1 MPLPSSSRSSTSA
14 SRRNRGAKKLG
25 GPPLL
30 RRTAVSPVDV
40 SSTHP
45 IKRPSKSRKEEK
57 EVGRESW
64 EEIDRGTTKIVT
76 TSRKYITSL
85 ENGQF
90 PILNRDRISKRYPIQ
105 ARETRNKEKRDR
117 NWRGREMK
125 KGIHQAL
132 KKKKRKGKRGRNVIR
147 SVPSRR
153 LRSSLVSPRVFVH
166 DSPGLQA
173 KTNLLRL
180 FEITLRF
187 IWKARSN
194 VYPTFGKVLKRQR
207 TGFDT
212 VDTCYSLSLS
222 LSLPANEAT
231 ESSYRIGVEF
241 HGSSLSYD
249 RRICSKAADISPD
262 VIKNWT
268 PSGRRRRFRWG
279 R

>member
-1 MPLPSSSRSSTSA
+1 
-14 SRRNRGAKKLG
+14 
-25 GPPLL
+25 
-30 RRTAVSPVDV
+30 
-40 SSTHP
+40 
-45 IKRPSKSRKEEK
+45 
-57 EVGRESW
+57 
-64 EEIDRGTTKIVT
+64 
-76 TSRKYITSL
+76 
-85 ENGQF
+85 
-90 PILNRDRISKRYPIQ
+90 
-105 ARETRNKEKRDR
+105 
-117 NWRGREMK
+117 MK

-153 LRSSLVSPRVFVH
+153 LRFSLASPRVFVH
-166 DSPGLQA
+166 DSPGLRA

-268 PSGRRRRFRWG
+268 PSGRRRRFRWRRFRWG